1 MTRGELRGV
10 DPSVGRLIAMA
21 LVTGA
26 LGGAVGAQEAPLTV
40 EAVNEAQFA
49 PVPADTVSATILK
62 AQVLLDRARFS
73 VGAID
78 AKNNENLQ
86 RALAAFQS
94 DNGLEATGQLDEPTW
109 SKLTAT
115 SSAPVLINYEVRAL
129 DVKGPFSGN
138 IPSEWEQMAKLAR
151 LAYTGPREAL
161 AERFHMHEELL
172 NALNPNASF
181 NDVGKAIVVA
191 NVRADTELAEGS
203 GNGAQT
209 AKSGGGEPR
218 VTRIEV
224 DKTERTVRA
233 FDRLGHLVAFYP
245 ASVGSADKPS
255 PHGTFK
261 IQRVY
266 FNPAYRYDPKFAF
279 PEVKTQKKF
288 SINPGPNNPVGSV
301 WIDLNAPSYGIH
313 GTPEPEN
320 VARTGSHGCVRLTNW
335 DVIALAALVD
345 RGTVVHLKE

>member
-1 MTRGELRGV
+1 MMRGELRGIG
-10 DPSVGRLIAMA
+10 PTAGRWIAVA
-21 LVTGA
+21 VVTGA
-26 LGGAVGAQEAPLTV
+26 LGGAVGAQDAPLTV

-73 VGAID
+73 VGVID
-78 AKNNENLQ
+78 AKNNENVR
-86 RALAAFQS
+86 RALVAFQS

-115 SSAPVLINYEVRAL
+115 SSAPVLIDYEVTAA
-129 DVKGPFSGN
+129 DVKGPFTGN

-151 LAYTGPREAL
+151 LAYSGPREAL

-172 NALNPNASF
+172 NAFNPNASF

-209 AKSGGGEPR
+209 AKSGGEPR

-224 DKTERTVRA
+224 DKTERTLRA

-255 PHGTFK
+255 PRGTFK
-261 IQRVY
+261 VQRVY
-266 FNPAYRYDPKFAF
+266 FNPTYHYDPKFAF
-279 PEVKTQKKF
+279 PEVKSQKKF

-301 WIDLNAPSYGIH
+301 WIDLSAPSYGIH

-320 VARTGSHGCVRLTNW
+320 VATTGSHGCVRLTNW